1 MHAAGESYRGSRR
14 LPPVP
19 YAERG
24 PRKRRVLLPRVH
36 HMAVRR
42 FQIGSSAKKVSRSGG
57 RTLPDSSPVW
67 GGWEGVWSSAAGAT
81 SLPEATLQM
90 PRDTRPWKR
99 LNVSRAQGLVC
110 GDLRAW
116 GTQTK
121 AVVTSRQ
128 SFCFWLVPHMM
139 QGIRFLASI
148 LPKAGSGIGRCVRGL
163 RERGG
168 GNFRTSEMKPG
179 PRNCGPSLTKS
190 LGRVKPFSKGV
201 TLDAVPYLAS
211 QTRGS

>member
-1 MHAAGESYRGSRR
+1 M
-14 LPPVP
+14 
-19 YAERG
+19 
-24 PRKRRVLLPRVH
+24 
-36 HMAVRR
+36 
-42 FQIGSSAKKVSRSGG
+42 
-57 RTLPDSSPVW
+57 
-67 GGWEGVWSSAAGAT
+67 
-81 SLPEATLQM
+81 PEM
-90 PRDTRPWKR
+90 PCHTRPWKR

-139 QGIRFLASI
+139 QGIRFLESI

-201 TLDAVPYLAS
+201 TLDAVQYLAS
-211 QTRGS
+211 QTRGL